1 MIRKMAGSLMSS
13 LKSNATLVS
22 YALKLSRLTNQLY
35 TLLLFHN
42 AMTCIFDRLLLQVLV
57 ISLEYQE
64 MSALAQMM
72 HSQDAIC
79 RNARTLCQTTIF
91 VRLNGH
97 YLMEI
102 PIMISITAL
111 VIMTYFALPQVA
123 HVLFKIPTRNNTTNL

>member
-22 YALKLSRLTNQLY
+22 YALKLSRLTNLY
-35 TLLLFHN
+35 TLLLFSN
-42 AMTCIFDRLLLQVLV
+42 SITCILDRLLHQVLV

-79 RNARTLCQTTIF
+79 LNVRTLCQTTIF
-91 VRLNGH
+91 ARLNGH
-97 YLMEI
+97 YLMEM
-102 PIMISITAL
+102 PIMI
-111 VIMTYFALPQVA
+111 
-123 HVLFKIPTRNNTTNL
+123 